1 MVSSQ
6 PVVSPTTDGGQ
17 QAREVKEGSTPKTT
31 LAPGS
36 VVEVR
41 DEEWLVTGVQTVY
54 ERANHQEVTP
64 SKPVQRIEVQ
74 GLSELVRDTSAVFF
88 DSIDTVTP
96 IDPRQ
101 APLINDPSSGY
112 RDAKL

>member
-1 MVSSQ
+1 SSRRRHTRSKRDWSSDVCSSDLQ
-6 PVVSPTTDGGQ
+6 PV
-17 QAREVKEGSTPKTT
+17 T

-64 SKPVQRIEVQ
+64 SSPVQRIEVQ
-74 GLSELVRDTSAVFF
+74 GLSELVRDTTAVF
-88 DSIDTVTP
+88 SEIGRAACRERVWIWEVERALT
-96 IDPRQ
+96 
-101 APLINDPSSGY
+101 N
-112 RDAKL
+112 